1 MDALGLLVLAYGTP
15 SREDEIEPYYRDIRG
30 GQAPPPEL
38 LDELRARYRA
48 IGGRSP
54 LTEITERQARALA
67 AALERRGLGEVRP
80 YVGMKHWHPRIEAAV
95 RAMAADGV
103 RQAVAIVMAP
113 QYSARSV
120 GEYAERIEEA
130 RRGVDGAPAV
140 TLVPSWHDEPA
151 FLDVLAERV
160 RGALDRLGA
169 PAAGPDAASVIF
181 TAHSLPASIVAEGDP
196 YPAQLDAMARAVA
209 DRAGLSRWS
218 TAYQSAGRRAVPWL
232 GPDVLEQ
239 MRDEAARG
247 ARAIVVCPA
256 GFVADHL
263 EVLYDIDV
271 ECAQLARELGV
282 AFARTASLNDDPAFI
297 EALAN
302 VLERRARGDAHA

>member
-1 MDALGLLVLAYGTP
+1 
-15 SREDEIEPYYRDIRG
+15 
-30 GQAPPPEL
+30 
-38 LDELRARYRA
+38 
-48 IGGRSP
+48 
-54 LTEITERQARALA
+54 
-67 AALERRGLGEVRP
+67 
-80 YVGMKHWHPRIEAAV
+80 
-95 RAMAADGV
+95 
-103 RQAVAIVMAP
+103 
-113 QYSARSV
+113 
-120 GEYAERIEEA
+120 
-130 RRGVDGAPAV
+130 
-140 TLVPSWHDEPA
+140 
-151 FLDVLAERV
+151 
-160 RGALDRLGA
+160 
-169 PAAGPDAASVIF
+169 
-181 TAHSLPASIVAEGDP
+181 
-196 YPAQLDAMARAVA
+196 
-209 DRAGLSRWS
+209 RWS